1 MACNIANR
9 KFIFITGGVVSSLGK
24 GVTGASLGVLLKSMG
39 YKVTMM
45 KLDPYLNIDPG
56 TLSPYQHGEVFVTD
70 NGSETDL
77 DLGHYERFIDE
88 KLSKNNSVTTGQIY
102 SKILDKERKGEYDGG
117 TVQVLPHVTDAIK
130 ESIWKVAEG
139 EDAQIT
145 IVEIGGT
152 VGDMEGLPFIE
163 AIRQM
168 RGDAGSDNTLYV
180 HVTLVPYIKAAGEL
194 KTKPTQHSVRELSGM
209 GVRPDILMCRS
220 DRPLGEGIKRKIA
233 FMCNLKQE
241 CVIENTDVET
251 IYQLPL
257 LLKEQ
262 EADKLVCRL
271 LNIEPKESDMG
282 EWSRMVQRMLH
293 PSRKAK
299 IALVGKYVSLRDA
312 YLSVSEALKHAG
324 AFHDAKVEIEWVDSE
339 NLTGENLN
347 EAIGD
352 ADGILVPGGFGIR
365 GTEGKIL
372 AIQYAREHQIPFL
385 GICLGLQMAVVEYSR
400 NVLGMEDANS
410 TEFDPDTHY
419 PVIDLMPDQH
429 GVQRGGTMRMGRY
442 ACETF
447 EGTKARE
454 IYGQPLI
461 YERHRHRYELNPALR
476 DQIFTKDLMVGGIN
490 PERNLVEMVEL
501 KGHPWFVAV
510 QFHPEFTSRT
520 MRPNPLFR
528 DFVGAALQHHE
539 SGGQGK

>member
-1 MACNIANR
+1 VACNLANR

-24 GVTGASLGVLLKSMG
+24 GVAGASLGVLLKGMG
-39 YKVTMM
+39 RKVTMM

-88 KLSKNNSVTTGQIY
+88 RLSHNNSVTTGQIY
-102 SKILDKERKGEYDGG
+102 SRILDRERKGEYDGG

-130 ESIWKVAEG
+130 ESIWKVADG
-139 EDAQIT
+139 EDAEIT

-168 RGDAGSDNTLYV
+168 RGDAGASNTLYV

-194 KTKPTQHSVRELSGM
+194 KTKPTQHSVRDLSGM

-220 DRPLGEGIKRKIA
+220 DRPLGESIKQKIA

-241 CVIENTDVET
+241 CVIENIDVET

-262 EADKLVCRL
+262 KVDKLVCRL
-271 LNIEPKESDMG
+271 LDMQQRESDIH
-282 EWSRMVQRMLH
+282 EWSKLVVKMLN
-293 PSRKAK
+293 PCRKTT
-299 IALVGKYVSLRDA
+299 IALVGKYTSLRDA
-312 YLSVSEALKHAG
+312 YLSVNEAFIHAG
-324 AFHDAKVEIEWVDSE
+324 AFHDAKVEVKWVDSE
-339 NLTGENLN
+339 LLSDESLEETL
-347 EAIGD
+347 GD
-352 ADGILVPGGFGIR
+352 VDGILVPGGFGIR
-365 GTEGKIL
+365 GSQGKL
-372 AIQYAREHQIPFL
+372 RAIRYARERGIPFF
-385 GICLGLQMAVVEYSR
+385 GICLGLQMAVVEYAR
-400 NVLGMEDANS
+400 NVLGMEGANS

-419 PVIDLMPDQH
+419 PVIDLMPDQL
-429 GVQRGGTMRMGRY
+429 GVPRGGTMRMGRY
-442 ACETF
+442 ACKTL
-447 EGTKARE
+447 EGTKARS

-476 DQIFTKDLMVGGIN
+476 EQLFTGDLIVGGIN
-490 PERNLVEMVEL
+490 PERDLVEMVEL

-510 QFHPEFTSRT
+510 QFHPEFTSRA

-528 DFVGAALQHHE
+528 DFVGAALRHQDN
-539 SGGQGK
+539 GGQR